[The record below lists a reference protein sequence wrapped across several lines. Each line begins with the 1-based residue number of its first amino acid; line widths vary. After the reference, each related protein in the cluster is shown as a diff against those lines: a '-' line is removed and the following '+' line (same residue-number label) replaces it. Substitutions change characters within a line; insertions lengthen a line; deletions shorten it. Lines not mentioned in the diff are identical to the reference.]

1 MEPEP
6 REFDVPGADGIRIHV
21 LEWSREGVPLVFI
34 HGFGNDAHV
43 WDEIAPAVAP
53 YYRTLALTL
62 RGHGDSGRAEE
73 PGREPDA
80 LVRDVEAALAAL
92 RVERAVVVGHSLG
105 GRVSLQFAARNPA
118 KLAGLV
124 LVDFAPELDARGTT
138 RIREEAMAQARR
150 KDRSFGSIDEYLRLL
165 EVLYPAARPA
175 TLAKLARHWTRQRPD
190 GRYELKQDRRPPRMP
205 SEGEIGELRARAR
218 EQTESLWKALREMP
232 CPTLLVRGAASDV
245 LASDVAER
253 AQEALP
259 NGTLVEIAR
268 AGHSVMLDNPED
280 FTAAL
285 TSFVLG

>member
-1 MEPEP
+1 MEP
-6 REFDVPGADGIRIHV
+6 REFDVPGADGVHIHV

-62 RGHGDSGRAEE
+62 RGHGDSGRSAE
-73 PGREPDA
+73 PGREPEA

-92 RVERAVVVGHSLG
+92 RVERGVLVGHSLG
-105 GRVSLQFAARNPA
+105 GRVSLQFASRNPQ

-138 RIREEAMAQARR
+138 RIREEAMAQSRR
-150 KDRSFGSIDEYLRLL
+150 QDRSFGSVDEYLRLL
-165 EVLYPAARPA
+165 EVLYPATRST

-205 SEGEIGELRARAR
+205 SEGEIGQMR
-218 EQTESLWKALREMP
+218 ERSRQETERLWTALREMP

-245 LASDVAER
+245 LDSDVAER
-253 AQEALP
+253 ALELLP
-259 NGTLVEIAR
+259 KGKLVEIAR

-280 FTAAL
+280 FTRAL
-285 TSFVLG
+285 TDFVLG

>member
-1 MEPEP
+1 MEP
-6 REFDVPGADGIRIHV
+6 RSFDVTGADGVRIHV

-62 RGHGDSGRAEE
+62 RGNGDSGRSAE
-73 PGREPDA
+73 PGREPEA
-80 LVRDVEAALAAL
+80 LVRDIESALAAL
-92 RVERAVVVGHSLG
+92 QVERAVVVGHSLG
-105 GRVSLQFAARNPA
+105 GRVSLQLAARNPA
-118 KLAGLV
+118 LMAGLV

-138 RIREEAMAQARR
+138 RIRDEAMAQSRR
-150 KDRSFGSIDEYLRLL
+150 TDRSFATVDEYLRLL
-165 EVLYPAARPA
+165 EVLYPAARSA

-205 SEGEIGELRARAR
+205 SEGEIAQIR
-218 EQTESLWKALREMP
+218 ERSRQETERLWKALREMP

-245 LASDVAER
+245 LSTDVAER
-253 AQEALP
+253 AEECLP
-259 NGTLVEIAR
+259 RGQLVVIPL
-268 AGHSVMLDNPED
+268 AGHSVMLDNPEA

-285 TSFVLG
+285 TGFVLG

>member
-1 MEPEP
+1 VEP
-6 REFDVPGADGIRIHV
+6 RSFDVPGADGIHLNV

-62 RGHGDSGRAEE
+62 RGHGDSGHSAE

-92 RVERAVVVGHSLG
+92 GIERAVVVGHSLG
-105 GRVSLQFAARNPA
+105 GRVSLQLAARNPA

-124 LVDFAPELDARGTT
+124 LVDFAPELDSRGTT
-138 RIREEAMAQARR
+138 RIREEALEQSRR
-150 KDRSFGSIDEYLRLL
+150 TDRSFASVEDYRRLL
-165 EVLYPAARPA
+165 DVLYPAARPA
-175 TLAKLARHWTRQRPD
+175 TLEKLAHHWVRRRPD

-205 SEGEIGELRARAR
+205 SEGEIEAIRARAR
-218 EQTESLWKALREMP
+218 QETERLWKALREMP

-245 LASDVAER
+245 LDSEVAER
-253 AQEALP
+253 AAEMLP
-259 NGTLVEIAR
+259 NGKLVEIAR
-268 AGHSVMLDNPED
+268 AGHSVMLDNPDD

>member
-1 MEPEP
+1 MEP
-6 REFDVPGADGIRIHV
+6 REFAVPGADGIQIHV

-62 RGHGDSGRAEE
+62 RGHGDSGRAAE

-80 LVRDVEAALAAL
+80 LVRDVEGALAAL
-92 RVERAVVVGHSLG
+92 RVERAVLVGHSLG
-105 GRVSLQFAARNPA
+105 GRVSLQFAARNPQQ
-118 KLAGLV
+118 LAGLV

-150 KDRSFGSIDEYLRLL
+150 QDRSFASVDEYLRLL
-165 EVLYPAARPA
+165 EVLYPAARSA
-175 TLAKLARHWTRQRPD
+175 TLARLARHWTRQRPD

-205 SEGEIGELRARAR
+205 SEGEIGEMRARAKP
-218 EQTESLWKALREMP
+218 ETERLWKALREMP

-245 LASDVAER
+245 LDSEVAER
-253 AQEALP
+253 ARELLP
-259 NGTLVEIAR
+259 NGKLVETAR

-280 FTAAL
+280 FTTAL
-285 TSFVLG
+285 ADFVLG

>member
-1 MEPEP
+1 V
-6 REFDVPGADGIRIHV
+6 FDVPGADGVQINV

-62 RGHGDSGRAEE
+62 RGHGDSGRSAE
-73 PGREPDA
+73 PGREPEA
-80 LVRDVEAALAAL
+80 LVRDVEAALTAL
-92 RVERAVVVGHSLG
+92 RVERLVLVGHSLG
-105 GRVSLQFAARNPA
+105 GRVSLQFASRNPG

-150 KDRSFGSIDEYLRLL
+150 QDRSFATLDEYLRLL
-165 EVLYPAARPA
+165 EVLYPAVKSA
-175 TLAKLARHWTRQRPD
+175 TLQKLARHWTRQRPD

-205 SEGEIGELRARAR
+205 SEGEIGQLRERAR
-218 EQTESLWKALREMP
+218 QDTERLWTALREMP

-245 LASDVAER
+245 LDSDVAER
-253 AQEALP
+253 AHELLP
-259 NGTLVEIAR
+259 KGKLVEIAR

-280 FTAAL
+280 FTTAL
-285 TSFVLG
+285 TDFVLG